1 MLDADYIVIKVD
13 VEEMT
18 DGKHVADELLKK
30 RPGGFPWFVILDAS
44 GVELA
49 SSNGPGGAN
58 IGAPMAPDGQKHF
71 VSMIR
76 STIQHAPDETVEKIQ
91 RALAS
96 FAAAQ

>member
-1 MLDADYIVIKVD
+1 MDADYIVIKVD

-18 DGKHVADELLKK
+18 DGKPVADELMKR
-30 RPGGFPWFVILDAS
+30 RPGGFPWFAILDAT
-44 GVELA
+44 GNELA

-58 IGAPMAPDGQKHF
+58 IGAPVQPDGQEHF

-76 STIQHAPDETVEKIQ
+76 STIQHAPDGTVEQIQ
-91 RALAS
+91 QALAD